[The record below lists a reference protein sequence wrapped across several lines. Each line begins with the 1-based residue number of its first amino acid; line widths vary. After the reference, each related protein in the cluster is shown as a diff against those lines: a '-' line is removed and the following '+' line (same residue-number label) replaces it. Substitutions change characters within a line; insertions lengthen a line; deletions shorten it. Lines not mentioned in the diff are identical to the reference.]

1 MTGHV
6 VAGSGKACKQANIS
20 VKGNEMDE
28 LIEELKIKIIDTL
41 NLIDVSPSDIDVNA
55 QLVGGDLGLDSIDVL
70 ELVMMLEKDYGV
82 IIDTKELGIEV
93 FASVTALANHV
104 FHHRSETND

>member
-1 MTGHV
+1 M
-6 VAGSGKACKQANIS
+6 KMN
-20 VKGNEMDE
+20 E
-28 LIEELKIKIIDTL
+28 LIEELKIKIIETL
-41 NLIDVSPSDIDVNA
+41 NLIDVSPADIDVND

-104 FHHRSETND
+104 FHHRSETNV

>member
-1 MTGHV
+1 MTGHMA
-6 VAGSGKACKQANIS
+6 AGSGKAWKQANIL